1 MAQPQP
7 QLDYAANVEKYT
19 STVDAAAVNGIV
31 KYLGIALHDKD
42 SSLVAASD
50 PEELTRVRDDFMK
63 KKLGLTQTD
72 AELDAALKN
81 VMTTM
86 SGEHNKS
93 RVTVYYLLAEKFG
106 KLGLFGNPQPATA
119 MQPTKGSVP
128 ISAKNPRE
136 LFVMLLSDARQ
147 NTERSAKIYQEIS
160 LQAEDPDIREALESR
175 VWIAEKDLSAID
187 RCFQLI
193 GEQPVQL
200 SGRLQDV
207 FVEDFRKELT
217 EIQNPAAKTVFILAK
232 ASRLS
237 HLRVAEYE
245 VLVEAADLSG
255 HHAVGILLES
265 CLADKL
271 TFIKRTRHFINTLV
285 ATKIAARAGA

>member
-7 QLDYAANVEKYT
+7 QLDYAANVEKYA
-19 STVDAAAVNGIV
+19 STVDAAAVQGIV
-31 KYLGIALHDKD
+31 NYLGIALQNRD

-50 PEELTRVRDDFMK
+50 PEELKRVRDGFMK

-72 AELDAALKN
+72 DELDAALKD

-86 SGEHNKS
+86 TGERNKS

-119 MQPTKGSVP
+119 MHPTKGSVP
-128 ISAKNPRE
+128 ISVKTPSE
-136 LFVMLLSDARQ
+136 LFVMLLSNARQ

-160 LQAEDPDIREALESR
+160 LQAQDPDIKEALEAR
-175 VWIAEKDLSAID
+175 AWIVEKDLSAID
-187 RCFQLI
+187 RCFELM
-193 GEQPVQL
+193 GEQPGQVSSSL
-200 SGRLQDV
+200 EEVLRG
-207 FVEDFRKELT
+207 DFSKELI
-217 EIQNPAAKTVFILAK
+217 EIQNSVAKTVFLLTR

-237 HLRVAEYE
+237 HLMVAEFE
-245 VLVEAADLSG
+245 TLTEAADLSG
-255 HHAVGILLES
+255 HYAVGLLLES

-271 TFIKRTRHFINTLV
+271 MFIERTRRLIRNLV
-285 ATKIAARAGA
+285 ATNTM